1 MFILSCHPF
10 IPHDDVIPLI
20 PAITPSYPPCC
31 SSCGAIQVFV
41 LSDAGFGYR
50 FHLFMRLCSLLLPAI
65 FAPSLKQTIM
75 KGKYINTVI
84 MMAALSGNRN
94 KKAAIEKETI
104 TSLNNHKIIWRK
116 AGQSKTTATNKPAS
130 ALL

>member
-1 MFILSCHPF
+1 
-10 IPHDDVIPLI
+10 
-20 PAITPSYPPCC
+20 
-31 SSCGAIQVFV
+31 
-41 LSDAGFGYR
+41 
-50 FHLFMRLCSLLLPAI
+50 
-65 FAPSLKQTIM
+65 M

-104 TSLNNHKIIWRK
+104 TSLNNHKIIWSK

>member
-1 MFILSCHPF
+1 
-10 IPHDDVIPLI
+10 
-20 PAITPSYPPCC
+20 
-31 SSCGAIQVFV
+31 
-41 LSDAGFGYR
+41 
-50 FHLFMRLCSLLLPAI
+50 
-65 FAPSLKQTIM
+65 M

-104 TSLNNHKIIWRK
+104 TSLNDHKIIWSK
-116 AGQSKTTATNKPAS
+116 DGQTKTTASNKSAV